1 MSSSVHHIFLF
12 VFSLKSLGD
21 WRTRSWCLGVIS
33 RRVSR
38 WWAVMLED
46 DGLREEGERV
56 LVGMEEKLPHM
67 RPEAEQWVSLPLSQ
81 HNPCSDTEYQH
92 YTAKMQQWLNN
103 WKKKLWKRWKHL
115 KANNNQDKKLF
126 LSRVLEEKAGISW
139 NCREMV
145 IGPRAI
151 GGIWQGYG
159 QVGGRGPG
167 PCLNW
172 NWK

>member
-1 MSSSVHHIFLF
+1 MTDR
-12 VFSLKSLGD
+12 LG
-21 WRTRSWCLGVIS
+21 LGVWVWDQGEYLWTGGQWCWRMMVFCKRERGS
-33 RRVSR
+33 
-38 WWAVMLED
+38 WWEWKKSCPIW
-46 DGLREEGERV
+46 GR
-56 LVGMEEKLPHM
+56 KLSSESVCHY
-67 RPEAEQWVSLPLSQ
+67 
-81 HNPCSDTEYQH
+81 HNTPCSDTEYQH
-92 YTAKMQQWLNN
+92 YTTKMQQWLNN
-103 WKKKLWKRWKHL
+103 WKKKLWKHL